1 MLKDAYEGFA
11 ERYDWMKG
19 RNPAREQFF
28 RRLFDKHSVSKVL
41 DCACGTGVD
50 LIMFHEM
57 GVSVFGSDLSDAML
71 AQARKRI
78 AESQAEIPVQNAD
91 FCELAKHFKMDFDAV
106 VCLTSAIDEPLED
119 AETLRALL
127 SMKSVLR
134 PGGILVFDQ
143 GNSEA
148 SMRNPPHFDP
158 VVNNRDYTRLFV
170 IDYAGNIQTFNIF
183 DFVHTQEITDFHYT
197 TVRIRIRLQDS
208 WRKILSESGFDKV
221 EYFGDWESTP
231 YDKESSRRLIVVA
244 QK

>member
-1 MLKDAYEGFA
+1 MLKDTYEGFA

-19 RNPAREQFF
+19 SNPAREQFF
-28 RRLFDKHSVSKVL
+28 RQLFEKHRVSKVL

-50 LIMFHEM
+50 LIMFHKM
-57 GVSVFGSDLSDAML
+57 GVLVFGSDLSDAML
-71 AQARKRI
+71 ARARKNI
-78 AESQAEIPVQNAD
+78 EEAHVEIPVQKANY
-91 FCELAKHFKMDFDAV
+91 CELPNHYTTEFDAV

-127 SMKSVLR
+127 SMKTVLR

-143 GNSEA
+143 GNSDA
-148 SMRNPPHFDP
+148 TMRNPPRFDP
-158 VVNNRDYTRLFV
+158 VINNRDYTRLFV
-170 IDYAGNIQTFNIF
+170 IDYAGDIQTFIIF
-183 DFVHTQEITDFHYT
+183 DFVHTQEITDFRYT

-208 WRKILSESGFDKV
+208 WKKLLSEAGFDKV
-221 EYFGDWESTP
+221 EFFGDWESTP